1 MKNLLTTI
9 LGDIRKNLTH
19 TPTTS
24 HVSPVVVE
32 KKDLQLSSAPE
43 TKATVVPIPD
53 PIVVQTTI
61 PNKGVTVSLT
71 SVFNDI
77 KNFAEKLFASEQKV
91 QSVLEV
97 AVKDA
102 PAITE
107 AIVPLWKA
115 SIPLAAAI
123 AVAVDD
129 KGINI
134 PADSAAFADAKT
146 WLAQFEVADA
156 AIEKAYKDYEASKTT
171 TATTQ
176 PVIAEPAP
184 VAAVKPA

>member
-1 MKNLLTTI
+1 M
-9 LGDIRKNLTH
+9 
-19 TPTTS
+19 
-24 HVSPVVVE
+24 
-32 KKDLQLSSAPE
+32 
-43 TKATVVPIPD
+43 
-53 PIVVQTTI
+53 
-61 PNKGVTVSLT
+61 SLT

-77 KNFAEKLFASEQKV
+77 KGFAVKLFADEKKV

-134 PADSAAFADAKT
+134 PADTTAYDDAKT
-146 WLAQFEVADA
+146 WLAQFKVADA
-156 AIEKAYKDYEASKTT
+156 AIEKAYKDYEAQK
-171 TATTQ
+171 ATPAAVA
-176 PVIAEPAP
+176 PVVATP
-184 VAAVKPA
+184 VAAAVVAAKV

>member
-1 MKNLLTTI
+1 M
-9 LGDIRKNLTH
+9 
-19 TPTTS
+19 
-24 HVSPVVVE
+24 
-32 KKDLQLSSAPE
+32 
-43 TKATVVPIPD
+43 
-53 PIVVQTTI
+53 
-61 PNKGVTVSLT
+61 SLT

-77 KNFAEKLFASEQKV
+77 KGFAVKLFADEKKV

-134 PADSAAFADAKT
+134 PADTTAYDDAKT
-146 WLAQFEVADA
+146 WLAQFKVADA
-156 AIEKAYKDYEASKTT
+156 AIEKAYKDYEAQK
-171 TATTQ
+171 AAAPVTTQ
-176 PVIAEPAP
+176 PVVAVPSVA
-184 VAAVKPA
+184 AAVKPV

>member
-1 MKNLLTTI
+1 M
-9 LGDIRKNLTH
+9 
-19 TPTTS
+19 
-24 HVSPVVVE
+24 
-32 KKDLQLSSAPE
+32 
-43 TKATVVPIPD
+43 
-53 PIVVQTTI
+53 
-61 PNKGVTVSLT
+61 SLT
-71 SVFNDI
+71 SIFDDI
-77 KNFAEKLFASEQKV
+77 KNFATKLFASEQKV

-134 PADSAAFADAKT
+134 PADSTAFNDMKV
-146 WLAQFEVADA
+146 WLAQFKVADA
-156 AIEKAYKDYEASKTT
+156 AIEKAYKDYTAK

-176 PVIAEPAP
+176 PVVATP
-184 VAAVKPA
+184 VPTTEKSA